1 MTEGFCLNETE
12 CTAAAGEQN
21 RVQIDLHR
29 RLKPLRKCNETQPLK
44 WGNTINI
51 YFPWNNIKRRLNS
64 PWPCLQ
70 CFHADVM
77 VSNQFGRSR
86 TVLAG
91 VEMMLEPQNTRTRQ
105 TFTGKPINLHPAV
118 RLLLHPTNKTADS
131 VPQSSLAGC
140 VWDQAWRSHCS
151 PHVHPTRQP
160 QNFCCISDPSFTV
173 DMKRHLE
180 HVLLQEQVLFNIFI

>member
-12 CTAAAGEQN
+12 CTAAAGEPY

-51 YFPWNNIKRRLNS
+51 YFPWNNIKRRLNP

-140 VWDQAWRSHCS
+140 VWDQAEREGATVLHTSIHHDNLKISAAYLTHHLQSTSGTRSAS
-151 PHVHPTRQP
+151 GTSAV
-160 QNFCCISDPSFTV
+160 
-173 DMKRHLE
+173 
-180 HVLLQEQVLFNIFI
+180 